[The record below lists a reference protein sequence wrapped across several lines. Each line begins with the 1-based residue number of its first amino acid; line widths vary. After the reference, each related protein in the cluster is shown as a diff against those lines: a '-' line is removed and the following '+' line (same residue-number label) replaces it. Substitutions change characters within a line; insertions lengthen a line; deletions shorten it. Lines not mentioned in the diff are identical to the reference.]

1 MKAPAFVLLLT
12 GFVIWAGAFLLLYAA
27 QATGCHLGWHRIEVG
42 PISGLRLILAAML
55 VLVLALIGGLHWYG
69 QRALGEPQTDE
80 AKLLMK
86 IGGMLQAAA
95 LVSTLITYGGVLWL
109 TLC

>member
-27 QATGCHLGWHRIEVG
+27 QATGCHLGWQRIEFG
-42 PISGLRLILAAML
+42 PFSALRLLLAAML

-69 QRALGEPQTDE
+69 KRALGEPQTDE
-80 AKLLMK
+80 AKLLTK
-86 IGGMLQAAA
+86 IAGILQAAA